1 MARTTVMVH
10 PRGMAVNWHDE
21 LIDQLDLYWKRMFRP
36 RLDGLTDEEYFWEP
50 VPGCWS
56 VRPQAQGKVIRD
68 FAYPPPEPA
77 PVTTIAWRLCHIAGD
92 CFEMRASNH
101 FGDGSYRMD
110 RTEWPITAA
119 DALAY
124 LDTQYTAWRAGIE
137 SMDTEQLGRPVGEA
151 EGPYAERTYATLILH
166 INRELMHHGA
176 EICLLRDLY
185 RASGGA
191 SLGTAG
197 TIGG

>member
-1 MARTTVMVH
+1 
-10 PRGMAVNWHDE
+10 MAVNWHDE
-21 LIDQLDLYWKRMFRP
+21 LIDQLDFYWKNHRP

-56 VRPQAQGKVIRD
+56 IRPQAGGRVIRD
-68 FAYPPPEPA
+68 FAFPPPDPP

-101 FGDGSYRMD
+101 FGDGSYRPD
-110 RTEWPITAA
+110 RTEWPTTAA

-137 SMDTEQLGRPVGEA
+137 GMDDDQLAHPVGQA
-151 EGPYAERTYATLILH
+151 EGPYAQRPYATLILH
-166 INRELMHHGA
+166 LNRELMHHLA
-176 EICLLRDLY
+176 EVSLLRDLY
-185 RASGGA
+185 RATQGRVLSA
-191 SLGTAG
+191 
-197 TIGG
+197 